1 MASFISTTF
10 RSQRFHYFL
19 ALCRKYVLAVT
30 AHLLHS
36 NRAENQVAILLN
48 EFRGTV
54 PVKVA
59 LGQFF

>member
-10 RSQRFHYFL
+10 RSQSFHYFL
-19 ALCRKYVLAVT
+19 ALCRKYVLAVMHIYCT
-30 AHLLHS
+30 AIV
-36 NRAENQVAILLN
+36 QKILLN
-48 EFRGTV
+48 EFRETV